1 MIHINKRNGKI
12 KPTEKKIYGVNIWD
26 QALKIMIYWSN
37 KCRCSYENRTRS
49 ATAFL
54 E

>member
-26 QALKIMIYWSN
+26 QALQYIMIFSAWSQIF
-37 KCRCSYENRTRS
+37 TP
-49 ATAFL
+49 
-54 E
+54 